1 MKFKNLVCAALL
13 SFAACTAEVEHGSV
27 GPQGPQG
34 PQGIPGA
41 TGMQGVPGPR
51 GDIGP
56 ISPVLLG
63 YFVGP
68 VSAGSYHGGIKNDW
82 SQADSDRKS
91 FFIPPGIRRISH
103 IAINL
108 RDMVGPDND
117 SVTVEIMESPG
128 FANVA
133 QPLTKPATYALTSTF
148 VSGVGDVDALTTMP
162 WVSVY
167 VTATGTY
174 TGNVEAFVWA
184 SP

>member
-1 MKFKNLVCAALL
+1 MKIKGFMCVVLFV
-13 SFAACTAEVEHGSV
+13 AACVGELEPGPAGPAGS
-27 GPQGPQG
+27 QG

-41 TGMQGVPGPR
+41 AGSQGVPGPK

-63 YFVGP
+63 YFVGQI
-68 VSAGSYHGGIKNDW
+68 SSGSYHGSIKNDW
-82 SQADSDRKS
+82 SQAGNDSKS

-103 IAINL
+103 VAVNL
-108 RDMVGPDND
+108 RDMVGPGSD

-128 FANVA
+128 FANIA
-133 QPLTKPATYALTSTF
+133 QPLLKPASYTLTSTL
-148 VSGVGDVDALTTMP
+148 VSGVGDIDALTTMP
-162 WVSVY
+162 WVSVS